1 MVDAVRLRALLSRLR
16 SRRRE
21 LEAYATLDPEE
32 YMAVPE
38 RIHASRYLL
47 ITAIEDALA
56 AANHIIAAEGLRAP
70 ADYADAFRSLSEADV
85 LDGEL
90 ARRLEG
96 MARFRNLLVHVYAR
110 VDDRRVHGFL
120 RKDVE
125 DLDRFIARV
134 LEAFPE
140 LGE

>member
-16 SRRRE
+16 SRRRD
-21 LEAYATLDPEE
+21 LETYATLDPEE